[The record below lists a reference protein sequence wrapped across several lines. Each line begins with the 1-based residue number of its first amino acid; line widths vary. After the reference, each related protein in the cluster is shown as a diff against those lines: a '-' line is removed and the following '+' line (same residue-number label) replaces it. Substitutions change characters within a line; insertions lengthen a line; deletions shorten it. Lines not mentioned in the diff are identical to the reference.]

1 MLAAMLLCV
10 STAWSDEAGR
20 KIFRYKD
27 ANGIQVTTYVLPP
40 EAAGNGYDILNSKG
54 DVLEVVKPAP
64 TEAEKPAA
72 LAAIEQEK
80 FDKNLLLQ
88 YGSLTELLQAQ
99 KRKLDELDSKM
110 AVLQGNFS
118 SIRSQI
124 DTEQMKAA
132 NFERQGRPVPEE
144 SLKTLA
150 DLYANYEQ
158 TETAM
163 HEREKETNDEKKQY
177 QYELERYK
185 AVKGLK

>member
-1 MLAAMLLCV
+1 
-10 STAWSDEAGR
+10 
-20 KIFRYKD
+20 
-27 ANGIQVTTYVLPP
+27 
-40 EAAGNGYDILNSKG
+40 
-54 DVLEVVKPAP
+54 
-64 TEAEKPAA
+64 
-72 LAAIEQEK
+72 
-80 FDKNLLLQ
+80 
-88 YGSLTELLQAQ
+88 LQAQ